1 MHRRDILKKGGL
13 VATAGLTGLAGCGGD
28 GGTTGGTGDAESPA
42 GDQSTETS
50 SGDSSTTNTVLM
62 VTDDGNYYF
71 DPIGLSVDTGE
82 TITFKIE
89 SGSHSATAYKE
100 GTGPATVTRIPE
112 EAETFNSE
120 TISEQG
126 ATYEH
131 TFETEGTYDYFCI
144 PHKSLGMVGR
154 IVVGEPG
161 GPAEGSMPP
170 DGNVPES
177 QTIVE
182 NASVSY
188 EEFSG

>member
-1 MHRRDILKKGGL
+1 MQRRDVLRKSGL
-13 VATAGLTGLAGCGGD
+13 VATAGLTGLAGCSSD
-28 GGTTGGTGDAESPA
+28 GGSTDKAGDDGSTA
-42 GDQSTETS
+42 GDQSTGTS
-50 SGDSSTTNTVLM
+50 SGESSTTNTVLM
-62 VTDDGNYYF
+62 ATDGGNYYF
-71 DPIGLSVDTGE
+71 DPIGLSVDAGE
-82 TITFKIE
+82 TVTFEIK

-100 GTGPATVTRIPE
+100 GTGPATVTRIPDG
-112 EAETFNSE
+112 AKAFNSE
-120 TISEQG
+120 ILSEQG

-182 NASVSY
+182 KGSVSF